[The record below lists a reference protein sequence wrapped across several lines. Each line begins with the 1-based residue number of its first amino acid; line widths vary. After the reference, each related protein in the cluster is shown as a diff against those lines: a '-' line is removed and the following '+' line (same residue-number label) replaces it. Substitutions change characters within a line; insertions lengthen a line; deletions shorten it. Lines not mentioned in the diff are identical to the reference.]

1 MKGSGPPG
9 VCGGDGLRKSQ
20 PATVCHRL
28 SSTRPTSSMPSS
40 GQPHSQMGPRLSCR
54 WQALRCPGKDA
65 AGPGWWGRFRGS
77 VVPPGSSV
85 PVASV
90 DRTRPWCRQGQ
101 RWVLPAAPGL
111 SPPPRVWVTV
121 TKCGERVLSRRFNAT
136 VDSFPGGA
144 LHGSRCHLVRRMR
157 KEFTRCD
164 HSVRQAGAPHWPQLP
179 LLILRWVLC
188 EDTCEARVGG
198 QARRSPIRTCSL
210 ERGPGPHNMHPF
222 EA

>member
-28 SSTRPTSSMPSS
+28 SSTRPASSMPSS
-40 GQPHSQMGPRLSCR
+40 RQPHSQMGPRLSCR

-65 AGPGWWGRFRGS
+65 AGPGWWGSFRGS

-90 DRTRPWCRQGQ
+90 DRTRSWCRQGQ

-111 SPPPRVWVTV
+111 SPPPRVCQQVG
-121 TKCGERVLSRRFNAT
+121 GE
-136 VDSFPGGA
+136 
-144 LHGSRCHLVRRMR
+144 GSRQGGPCM
-157 KEFTRCD
+157 
-164 HSVRQAGAPHWPQLP
+164 QAGVT
-179 LLILRWVLC
+179 LLGEC
-188 EDTCEARVGG
+188 ERNSHTATTLF
-198 QARRSPIRTCSL
+198 ARR
-210 ERGPGPHNMHPF
+210 GPHTGLSCPSLF
-222 EA
+222 